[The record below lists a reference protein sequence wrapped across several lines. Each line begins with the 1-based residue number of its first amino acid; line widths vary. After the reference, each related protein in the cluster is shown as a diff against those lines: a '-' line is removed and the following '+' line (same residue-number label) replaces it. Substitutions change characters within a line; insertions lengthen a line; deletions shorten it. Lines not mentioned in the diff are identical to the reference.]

1 MALSTTTTTTPTR
14 DGREEV
20 EEPPPSLLPGPRRKR
35 REAGDWANSLLCES
49 ESAQVKPDFISLEPK
64 SRCLGSSGLGKA
76 WESLHA
82 LPFERPII
90 GYVPAPSEGSVPP
103 AGSGAFTRLRAHS
116 LLTKLG
122 PHLRAAVSADQ
133 QRARALILK
142 SSTPLPHLFR
152 SAGQRPIQS
161 EVGDQCLERPE
172 RQG

>member
-1 MALSTTTTTTPTR
+1 MALGTTTTTTPPPTR
-14 DGREEV
+14 DRREEL
-20 EEPPPSLLPGPRRKR
+20 EEPPPSLLPRPRRKR

-64 SRCLGSSGLGKA
+64 SRCLGPSGLGKA
-76 WESLHA
+76 WESLRS
-82 LPFERPII
+82 LPFGRPII
-90 GYVPAPSEGSVPP
+90 GSVPAPSEGSVPP

-133 QRARALILK
+133 LILK

-161 EVGDQCLERPE
+161 EVGDQLERPE